1 MLTALIRTALQFRLL
16 AVLVIA
22 GLCLLELARL
32 PGAHYGVFP
41 EFAPPTIKIAT
52 EAPGFGPRGVERAI
66 TTPIE
71 QGLFG
76 LRGVTAMRSQSQAG
90 ISTVQLVFAGDTQA
104 AADKTR
110 VATRLAGIEAG
121 LPHGVVPVIA
131 PLQSATGTAV
141 EIGLTAPHRSL
152 ITLTALADTLVRPAL
167 RAVPGVANVVIF
179 GARPP
184 DLAVMV
190 RPSAL
195 VRSGYGFNQ
204 IARAAG
210 RASTLLGGGFI
221 DTGNQRIDLAIQ
233 GQARDAAA
241 LRASLVGVADGL
253 PVTLGDVAQ
262 VQASTP
268 PRFGAALIEGQ
279 PGLLLIVSSLRGAN
293 TLAVASGVRA
303 ALARITPALHREDVV
318 VLPDALDPAGFIHE
332 ALADLGRVLLVGAG
346 LILIVLMLALRN
358 WRVALISFVS
368 IPVALLAAMASLQAL
383 GMSLNTM
390 ALAGLAIALGEVV
403 DDAIVDVEN
412 IARRLRESLALENPV
427 APLLVILRAS
437 LEVRSAIIY
446 ATFAVA
452 VMFTPVLLLGGVAGR
467 LFAPLGIAYIAA
479 ILSSLVVAL
488 TLTPA
493 LSGLLLARRP
503 TLTAHRAGDIL
514 RTAYQ
519 TGAARFD
526 RHGRAFGLVLVVIV
540 LVAGASVP
548 LLRPQFL
555 PQFREQDVIAH
566 FLSTPGTSLHTTLQI
581 GARAIARV
589 KRLPQVGVV
598 VLHAGRAR
606 LGNGHPGVNKAEID
620 ITLSHAGNQHP
631 VASAHKI
638 LAALATVP
646 GLRWWANTFLTERI
660 NETLSGFTAPLTISV
675 FGPHLAGISADAGH
689 IAGLA
694 RRIQGVITASLA
706 APPNQPVIRITPHRR
721 AMVAAG
727 LTDHAVVAA
736 IHAAYAGQIVGRV
749 YRGLLVEPIIVTLP
763 STLRHDPLALAALP
777 IAGRNGR
784 ITRLGAIAAITQI
797 NAPSVI
803 LHDGG
808 RRVQVVTVHTKPGQ
822 SGAVLARLRTAI
834 AKLHLEAGDY
844 YVTYGGSAIAG
855 GRAQRSLALHA
866 LMALAWVM
874 ILLGLA
880 LRDARAV
887 ALLCLGLPVAL
898 AGGIAAAWIGLGGRL
913 DLGAM
918 VGLATLFG
926 LTLRNGLLLLI
937 HAKRLVQHGAIWNEA
952 TARRAALDRLPAILL
967 TASVTALALLPLAL
981 AAGSPGDEIEGPMA
995 IVILG
1000 GLIPATLVNLFALPH
1015 AAARWLRFTPTTDAL

>member
-1 MLTALIRTALQFRLL
+1 MLTTLIRTALRFRLL
-16 AVLVIA
+16 VVLVIA
-22 GLCLLELARL
+22 GLCVIEIAQL

-41 EFAPPTIKIAT
+41 EFAPPTVRIST
-52 EAPGFGPRGVERAI
+52 EAPGFGPRGVERAV

-76 LRGVTAMRSQSQAG
+76 LRDLSAMRSQSQAG
-90 ISTVQLVFAGDTQA
+90 VSTVQLVFAGGTKA

-121 LPHGVVPVIA
+121 LPRGVVPVIA

-152 ITLTALADTLVRPAL
+152 TTLTALADTLVRPAL

-190 RPSAL
+190 KRSAL
-195 VRSGYGFNQ
+195 VNPHYGFNQ

-221 DTGNQRIDLAIQ
+221 DTGQQRIDLAVH
-233 GQARDAAA
+233 GQAHDAAA
-241 LRASLVGVADGL
+241 LRGSLVGVAGGV
-253 PVTLGDVAQ
+253 PVTLGEVAR
-262 VQASTP
+262 VHVSTP
-268 PRFGAALIEGQ
+268 PRFGAALINGQ

-293 TLAVASGVRA
+293 TLAVSAGVGA
-303 ALARITPALHREDVV
+303 ALARITPALRSEGVV
-318 VLPDALDPAGFIHE
+318 VLPKALDPAGFIRE
-332 ALADLGRVLLVGAG
+332 ALTDLGRVLLIGAG
-346 LILIVLMLALRN
+346 LILIVLMLTLRD
-358 WRVALISFVS
+358 WRITLISFVS
-368 IPVALLAAMASLQAL
+368 IPVALLAAMASLRAFGL
-383 GMSLNTM
+383 TLNTM

-412 IARRLRESLALENPV
+412 IARRLRENAALAKPV
-427 APLLVILRAS
+427 APLRVIMLAS
-437 LEVRSAIIY
+437 LEVRSAIIF

-452 VMFTPVLLLGGVAGR
+452 VMFTPVLLLDGVAGR

-479 ILSSLVVAL
+479 ILSSLMVAL
-488 TLTPA
+488 ILTPA
-493 LSGLLLARRP
+493 LSGLLLTRRQN
-503 TLTAHRAGDIL
+503 LVGNKAGQKL
-514 RTAYQ
+514 RHAYSR
-519 TGAARFD
+519 GAARVD
-526 RHGRAFGLVLVVIV
+526 RHGRALGAALLMVV

-548 LLRPQFL
+548 FLRPQFL

-566 FLSTPGTSLHTTLQI
+566 FLGIPGTSLHTTLAI
-581 GARAIARV
+581 GRRAITRLD
-589 KRLPQVGVV
+589 RLPQVGVV

-620 ITLSHAGNQHP
+620 ITLSRSGNQHP
-631 VASAHKI
+631 VASADKI
-638 LAALATVP
+638 FATLATVP

-675 FGPHLAGISADAGH
+675 FGPHLAGISADATH
-689 IAGLA
+689 IAALA
-694 RRIQGVITASLA
+694 RAIPGVIAADLA
-706 APPNQPVIRITPHRR
+706 APPDQPVIRITPHRR
-721 AMVAAG
+721 AMATAG
-727 LTDHAVVAA
+727 LTDRAVVGA
-736 IHAAYAGQIVGRV
+736 IHAAYAGQIVGQV
-749 YRGLLVEPIIVTLP
+749 FRGLLVEPIIVTLP
-763 STLRHDPLALAALP
+763 PAMRHDPLALAALP
-777 IAGRNGR
+777 IAGQGGR
-784 ITRLGAIAAITQI
+784 ITRLGSIAGLRQTK
-797 NAPSVI
+797 APSVI

-808 RRVQVVTVHTKPGQ
+808 RRVQVVTVHTRPGDNA
-822 SGAVLARLRTAI
+822 AVLARLRSAI
-834 AKLHLEAGDY
+834 ARLHLEAGDY

-855 GRAQRSLALHA
+855 ARAQRSLAGHA
-866 LMALAWVM
+866 IMALAWVM

-887 ALLCLGLPVAL
+887 VLLCLGLPVAL
-898 AGGIAAAWIGLGGRL
+898 AGGVAAAWIGLSGQL

-937 HAKRLVQHGAIWNEA
+937 HAKRLVQNGDDWNAA
-952 TARRAALDRLPAILL
+952 TARRAAMDRLPAILL

-1000 GLIPATLVNLFALPH
+1000 GLIPATLVSLLALPA
-1015 AAARWLRFTPTTDAL
+1015 AAARWLVFRAQTSEF